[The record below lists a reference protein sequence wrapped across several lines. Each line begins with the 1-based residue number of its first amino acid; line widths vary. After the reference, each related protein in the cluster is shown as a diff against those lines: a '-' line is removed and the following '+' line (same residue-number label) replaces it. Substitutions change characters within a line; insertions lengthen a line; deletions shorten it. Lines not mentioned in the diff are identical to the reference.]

1 MFTVDCNMAS
11 LSLKQA
17 STVVEDCKM
26 ASLSLKQASSTSSV
40 TNKHVEDPPTPFT
53 PLSAKIQTFA
63 ETAMERFIEKLT
75 TLEYNEAHAWLKHQ
89 CQTLHNEI
97 QFKNIVAAKSTPK
110 TLVKPQSFSEK
121 QLESLAKSRQAE
133 FQQLKH
139 QLHLVL
145 RATGP
150 PPVPADTSKNGGR
163 FVQRRVPADNSC
175 LFHCIQRIYRSGNS
189 PQTIR
194 RQCVDYVNSNK
205 QELSMVAG
213 TEFVNAYEKSM
224 GDDKTWGGAFE
235 INAQC
240 VLRRVRITLFDCAN
254 TNEQTFG
261 ESLTAL
267 TAAYIIRVDGNH
279 FDYLAYVEDHQDD
292 RNVFSIYDETARRRA
307 RRKARQIQES
317 SANGG
322 GRNEWRVDGQIKSVP
337 MLRQTSW
344 E

>member
-1 MFTVDCNMAS
+1 
-11 LSLKQA
+11 
-17 STVVEDCKM
+17 
-26 ASLSLKQASSTSSV
+26 
-40 TNKHVEDPPTPFT
+40 
-53 PLSAKIQTFA
+53 
-63 ETAMERFIEKLT
+63 
-75 TLEYNEAHAWLKHQ
+75 
-89 CQTLHNEI
+89 
-97 QFKNIVAAKSTPK
+97 
-110 TLVKPQSFSEK
+110 
-121 QLESLAKSRQAE
+121 
-133 FQQLKH
+133 
-139 QLHLVL
+139 
-145 RATGP
+145 
-150 PPVPADTSKNGGR
+150 VPADTSKNGGR

-189 PQTIR
+189 PQAIR

-261 ESLTAL
+261 DSLTAL

>member
-1 MFTVDCNMAS
+1 MAS
-11 LSLKQA
+11 LSFKQ
-17 STVVEDCKM
+17 
-26 ASLSLKQASSTSSV
+26 TSNGV
-40 TNKHVEDPPTPFT
+40 TNEHTENPPS
-53 PLSAKIQTFA
+53 LAAKIQTFV
-63 ETAMERFIEKLT
+63 ETAQVHFLEQLT
-75 TLEYNEAHAWLKHQ
+75 THEYNEAHAWLQHQ
-89 CQTLHNEI
+89 CQKLHNEI
-97 QFKNIVAAKSTPK
+97 QFNIVT
-110 TLVKPQSFSEK
+110 T
-121 QLESLAKSRQAE
+121 KSRQAE
-133 FQQLKH
+133 LQQLH
-139 QLHLVL
+139 QLQHQLRLVL

-175 LFHCIQRIYRSGNS
+175 LFHCIQRIYRSGNTT
-189 PQTIR
+189 QAIR

-205 QELSMVAG
+205 KELSMVAG
-213 TEFVNAYEKSM
+213 TDFVNEYEKLM

-240 VLRRVRITLFDCAN
+240 VMRRVRITLFDCAN

-261 ESLTAL
+261 DSLTAL

-279 FDYLAYVEDHQDD
+279 FDYLAYVEDNQDD

>member
-1 MFTVDCNMAS
+1 MFSTVDCNMAS
-11 LSLKQA
+11 LTLKQA

-63 ETAMERFIEKLT
+63 ETAMDRFIEKLT

-97 QFKNIVAAKSTPK
+97 QFKNIVAANSTPE
-110 TLVKPQSFSEK
+110 TLVN
-121 QLESLAKSRQAE
+121 
-133 FQQLKH
+133 

-175 LFHCIQRIYRSGNS
+175 LFHCIQRIYRSGNT
-189 PQTIR
+189 PQAIR